1 MKISELSPE
10 YRQPPPHAGLIAD
23 LSKAVSDVESFA
35 ASATAP
41 EKLAADL
48 RRILTSLASAASSSS
63 FTESLSVQIW
73 RLGTRLWNAVVDRA
87 NSAALAGGPAA
98 LAVEAEIRQAAPE
111 LLLLAGIPNGVPSAA
126 AKVAS
131 FFHRSGLAWLDLG
144 RVDLASAC
152 FEKATPLVSAAA
164 TEDRGVLLELNL
176 ARARAAS
183 DAGDQALAVALLSRS
198 KPLAA
203 ASPEG
208 AKSLAQG
215 YLSIGEATLAAKHS
229 NPAVE
234 ASTLFTEALDLCE
247 KAASPSSSSP
257 RTPPYGGATPKTPNL
272 EGLKRRCL
280 RFLALERLQAQDY
293 EGVLRCIRVSRASM
307 GLEEEHPSIG
317 VMAMRAWIGSGNMAE
332 ADKELERLMANAL
345 ATENLCVSA
354 AEAYLAA
361 AGPEAARKVLI
372 ALAARCRAGGAA
384 AAVRVVKQVID
395 GGGGGIGRARA
406 IAELVSDERVV
417 ALFDGPGNTHERGT
431 MHALLWN
438 WFALSY
444 PIDLLFVNARAC

>member
-1 MKISELSPE
+1 
-10 YRQPPPHAGLIAD
+10 
-23 LSKAVSDVESFA
+23 
-35 ASATAP
+35 
-41 EKLAADL
+41 
-48 RRILTSLASAASSSS
+48 
-63 FTESLSVQIW
+63 
-73 RLGTRLWNAVVDRA
+73 
-87 NSAALAGGPAA
+87 
-98 LAVEAEIRQAAPE
+98 
-111 LLLLAGIPNGVPSAA
+111 
-126 AKVAS
+126 
-131 FFHRSGLAWLDLG
+131 
-144 RVDLASAC
+144 
-152 FEKATPLVSAAA
+152 
-164 TEDRGVLLELNL
+164 
-176 ARARAAS
+176 
-183 DAGDQALAVALLSRS
+183 
-198 KPLAA
+198 
-203 ASPEG
+203 
-208 AKSLAQG
+208 
-215 YLSIGEATLAAKHS
+215 
-229 NPAVE
+229 
-234 ASTLFTEALDLCE
+234 
-247 KAASPSSSSP
+247 
-257 RTPPYGGATPKTPNL
+257 
-272 EGLKRRCL
+272 
-280 RFLALERLQAQDY
+280 
-293 EGVLRCIRVSRASM
+293 M